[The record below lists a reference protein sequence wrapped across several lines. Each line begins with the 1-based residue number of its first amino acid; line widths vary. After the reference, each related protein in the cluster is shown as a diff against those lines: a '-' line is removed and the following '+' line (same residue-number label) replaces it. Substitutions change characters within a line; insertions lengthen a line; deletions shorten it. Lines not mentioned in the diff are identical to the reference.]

1 MLNRKES
8 YQPMRQMLRL
18 SGCVLCLMLLT
29 SAATITSLAQANVE
43 AAAQPREETS
53 IFLSELAS
61 REPFVRQQ
69 AAEELARRADTEHLK
84 LVEGYRL
91 QEKNARVRVALDWAL
106 YRMGKNES
114 LFALVYALDSS
125 QAEQAAGYLTQLDSP
140 QPLYIF
146 LGRTKRIAQVRLL
159 ELLGEIGDAETLERI
174 KPLLESFEPTVAVA
188 AEHATEQIN
197 ARLAQPQPSVDPLPT
212 RPRQVGTTNEDT
224 P

>member
-1 MLNRKES
+1 MAKLAS
-8 YQPMRQMLRL
+8 
-18 SGCVLCLMLLT
+18 CVLSLMLLT
-29 SAATITSLAQANVE
+29 CAATIISLAQANEV
-43 AAAQPREETS
+43 AASEPREETAV
-53 IFLSELAS
+53 FLAELAH

-69 AAEELARRADTEHLK
+69 AAEELARRADTEQLK

-91 QEKNARVRVALDWAL
+91 QEKNARVKAALDWAL

-114 LFALVYALDSS
+114 LFELVRALDSS
-125 QAEQAAGYLTQLDSP
+125 QADQVSGYLNQLDSP

-146 LGRTKRIAQVRLL
+146 LGRTKRVAQVRLL

-188 AEHATEQIN
+188 AEHAAEQIN
-197 ARLAQPQPSVDPLPT
+197 NRLAQQPQQPAADPLPT
-212 RPRQVGTTNEDT
+212 RPRQVGKSEEPT

>member
-1 MLNRKES
+1 MLKLASR
-8 YQPMRQMLRL
+8 
-18 SGCVLCLMLLT
+18 VLCLTLLT
-29 SAATITSLAQANVE
+29 CAATLISLAQANE
-43 AAAQPREETS
+43 AIITQPREETS
-53 IFLSELAS
+53 IFLSELGS

-91 QEKNARVRVALDWAL
+91 QEKNARVKVALDWAL

-114 LFALVYALDSS
+114 LFALVQALDSS

-146 LGRTKRIAQVRLL
+146 LGRTKRVAQVRLL
-159 ELLGEIGDAETLERI
+159 ELLGQIGDAETLERI

-197 ARLAQPQPSVDPLPT
+197 TRLSQQQQQTVDPSPT
-212 RPRQVGTTNEDT
+212 RPRQVGTTSEDT